1 LGQQARRDILRI
13 LVVEDEALI
22 LMDVE
27 LRLQDAGH
35 SVVAVSNAD
44 KAIECLSS
52 CEVDL
57 VLTDIDVPG
66 TMDGLKLAAA
76 VRDRWPPVRIIV
88 MSGKHRP
95 RIEELPVEARFI
107 SKPVEQR
114 ELMKAVA
121 AW

>member
-1 LGQQARRDILRI
+1 MKI

-22 LMDVE
+22 LMDVG
-27 LRLQDAGH
+27 LRLQDASH

-57 VLTDIDVPG
+57 ILTDMDVPG
-66 TMDGLKLAAA
+66 TMDELKLAVA
-76 VRDRWPPVRIIV
+76 VRDRWPPVKIIV
-88 MSGKHRP
+88 VSGKHRP

>member
-1 LGQQARRDILRI
+1 LRI
-13 LVVEDEALI
+13 LLVEDEPLI
-22 LMDVE
+22 LMDLE
-27 LRLQDAGH
+27 LRLQNAGH

-44 KAIECLSS
+44 KAIECLSF

-57 VLTDIDVPG
+57 ILTDIDVPG

-76 VRDRWPPVRIIV
+76 VRDRWPPVKIVV
-88 MSGKHRP
+88 MSGKRRP
-95 RIEELPVEARFI
+95 RVQELPMEARFI

>member
-1 LGQQARRDILRI
+1 MRI

-76 VRDRWPPVRIIV
+76 VRDRWPPVKIVV
-88 MSGKHRP
+88 MSGKRRP
-95 RIEELPVEARFI
+95 RVQELPMEARFI